1 MARNSADGAN
11 VAGEVWYGR
20 LWGRLRESSRGVL
33 QMAGLRYWS
42 ASLLPALVGTTLA
55 FWLRPPGFSF
65 RWLGALEF
73 LLATILLH
81 AGFSFLQTRF
91 DQSTATEWPASW
103 LLGAGM
109 TSILAACLLGLHLN
123 SSGPGSIFLVFGLT
137 TLFAGVLYVA
147 PPFSFW
153 RQLGGEI
160 VICEGLGM
168 LPVLGAYLV
177 QTGDLTRTVY
187 LATLPLVIATALW
200 VCTDELITRT
210 KDEKAAR
217 QTVVIVFGPRFT
229 GRWVI
234 LALALA
240 FYATLLLAVLTAS
253 ISPLMLVALLTF
265 PLVWSIVSASWT
277 EYDNPTRMLA
287 ARRQAIRLH
296 LVTCLIFAVSPLA
309 ALLS

>member
-1 MARNSADGAN
+1 MAKNSADGAN
-11 VAGEVWYGR
+11 WAGKVWYGR
-20 LWGRLRESSRGVL
+20 LWERLQESSRGVL

-42 ASLLPALVGTTLA
+42 ASLLPALVGTTLP

-81 AGFSFLQTRF
+81 TGFSFLQAQF
-91 DQSTATEWPASW
+91 DHRTATGWAASR
-103 LLGAGM
+103 LIGIGTAF
-109 TSILAACLLGLHLN
+109 ILATCLLGLHLN
-123 SSGPGSIFLVFGLT
+123 SSVPGSIFLIFGLT

-153 RQLGGEI
+153 RQLGGEV

-200 VCTDELITRT
+200 VTTDELITRME
-210 KDEKAAR
+210 DEKAER
-217 QTVVIVFGPRFT
+217 RTVVIVFGPRFT
-229 GRWVI
+229 GRWII
-234 LALALA
+234 LALALGL
-240 FYATLLLAVLTAS
+240 YATLLLATFSAS
-253 ISPLMLVALLTF
+253 INPLALVALLTI
-265 PLVWSIVSASWT
+265 PLVWTIVLASWT
-277 EYDNPTRMLA
+277 EYDNPTRLLA
-287 ARRQAIRLH
+287 ARKQAIRLH
-296 LVTCLIFAVSPLA
+296 LITCLILAVSPLA

>member
-1 MARNSADGAN
+1 MA
-11 VAGEVWYGR
+11 
-20 LWGRLRESSRGVL
+20 L
-33 QMAGLRYWS
+33 
-42 ASLLPALVGTTLA
+42 T
-55 FWLRPPGFSF
+55 
-65 RWLGALEF
+65 
-73 LLATILLH
+73 
-81 AGFSFLQTRF
+81 
-91 DQSTATEWPASW
+91 
-103 LLGAGM
+103 
-109 TSILAACLLGLHLN
+109 ACLLGLHLN
-123 SSGPGSIFLVFGLT
+123 GSIPGSIFLVFGLT
-137 TLFAGVLYVA
+137 TIFAGVLYVA

-200 VCTDELITRT
+200 VCTDELITRMD
-210 KDEKAAR
+210 DEKAGR

-277 EYDNPTRMLA
+277 EYDNSTRMLA